1 MRGGRGDLRSLVLPS
16 ANLTLLATV
25 HGDPA
30 GYERAW
36 WFFERLQPEVI
47 TVEISPFSV
56 RYRERAVKGWRR
68 RLTAALGELPPDEA
82 KSLAVARVA
91 AQAEV
96 PFEYRAARD
105 WGQIHAVP
113 VKPLDT
119 GAAARHHLPRYA
131 GELLTAANLR
141 CLCDHG
147 ATGTLTEFVA
157 REFRRARLARQGK
170 LRALPLTGE
179 AADNSRERLW
189 AKRLKGLVSTGKR
202 VVHLGG
208 WEHLVLWPEGG
219 GLSRLLAELN
229 PEIILLDEA
238 DQILIAGKEGQ
249 GGPGSRD
256 PWPPLPKTR

>member
-1 MRGGRGDLRSLVLPS
+1 MGGGQGSQIPGPS
-16 ANLTLLATV
+16 PTGQLALLATV

-36 WFFERLQPEVI
+36 RFFERLRPEVI
-47 TVEISPFSV
+47 TVEISRFSV
-56 RYRERAVKGWRR
+56 RYRERAAKGWRR
-68 RLTAALGELPPDEA
+68 RLAAALGELSPDAA

-105 WGQIHAVP
+105 WGKSHAVP

-157 REFRRARLARQGK
+157 REFRRARLAREGK
-170 LRALPLTGE
+170 LRALPLAGD
-179 AADNSRERLW
+179 AADSQPGTPLGQAPEAPGKHREKGGAPGGLG
-189 AKRLKGLVSTGKR
+189 APGLVA
-202 VVHLGG
+202 GG
-208 WEHLVLWPEGG
+208 RRFVP
-219 GLSRLLAELN
+219 A
-229 PEIILLDEA
+229 
-238 DQILIAGKEGQ
+238 
-249 GGPGSRD
+249 PG
-256 PWPPLPKTR
+256 

>member
-1 MRGGRGDLRSLVLPS
+1 MGGGQGPQVPGPS
-16 ANLTLLATV
+16 PTAQLALLATV

-30 GYERAW
+30 GYERAGR
-36 WFFERLQPEVI
+36 FFERLRPEVI
-47 TVEISPFSV
+47 TVEISRFSV
-56 RYRERAVKGWRR
+56 RYRERAAKGWRR
-68 RLTAALGELPPDEA
+68 RLAAALGELSPAAA

-105 WGQIHAVP
+105 WGKSHAVP
-113 VKPLDT
+113 VKPLDS

-157 REFRRARLARQGK
+157 REFRRARLAREGK
-170 LRALPLTGE
+170 LRALPLVGE

-189 AKRLKGLVSTGKR
+189 AKRLKQLVTMGKR

-208 WEHLVLWPEGG
+208 WEHLVLWPGGG

-238 DQILIAGKEGQ
+238 DLI
-249 GGPGSRD
+249 
-256 PWPPLPKTR
+256 